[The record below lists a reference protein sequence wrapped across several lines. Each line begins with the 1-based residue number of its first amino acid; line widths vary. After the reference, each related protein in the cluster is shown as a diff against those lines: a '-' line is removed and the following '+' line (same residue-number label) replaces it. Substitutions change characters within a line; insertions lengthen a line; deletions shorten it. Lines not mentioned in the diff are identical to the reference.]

1 MEISKIQTDELA
13 KTDWKIIGG
22 KLTKIYNFKNYTE
35 VVNFTKKMFEVIEKH
50 NHHPEIVVNYSK
62 VEVSVNNHE
71 EKNISNKCYLLAKD
85 IDFINNIP
93 SI

>member
-1 MEISKIQTDELA
+1 MEITKNQTEDLY
-13 KTDWKIIGG
+13 KTDWKITDG
-22 KLTKIYNFKNYTE
+22 KLQKLFNFKNYTE
-35 VVNFTKKMFEVIEKH
+35 VINFTKKVFEIVEKH
-50 NHHPEIVVNYSK
+50 NHHPEIIVNYSK

-71 EKNISNKCYLLAKD
+71 EKNISDKCYLLSKE

>member
-1 MEISKIQTDELA
+1 MEITKIQTEELT
-13 KTDWKIIGG
+13 KTDWKITDG
-22 KLTKIYNFKNYTE
+22 KLHKLFNFKNYTE
-35 VVNFTKKMFEVIEKH
+35 VINFTKKVFEIVDKH
-50 NHHPEIVVNYSK
+50 NHHPEIIVNYSK

-71 EKNISNKCYLLAKD
+71 EENVSDKCYLLAKD

>member
-1 MEISKIQTDELA
+1 MEITKSQIEELTKA
-13 KTDWKIIGG
+13 DWKITNEILH
-22 KLTKIYNFKNYTE
+22 KLFNFKNYTE
-35 VVNFTKKMFEVIEKH
+35 VIKFTKRVFEIVEKQ

-62 VEVSVNNHE
+62 VEISVNNHE
-71 EKNISNKCYLLAKD
+71 EKNISDKCYLLAKE

>member
-1 MEISKIQTDELA
+1 MEITKIQIEELG
-13 KTDWKIIGG
+13 KTDWKIVED

-35 VVNFTKKMFEVIEKH
+35 VIGFTKKAFEVIDKH
-50 NHHPEIVVNYSK
+50 NHHPEIIVNYSK

-71 EKNISNKCYLLAKD
+71 EKNISDKCYLLAKD

>member
-1 MEISKIQTDELA
+1 MEITKSHIEELT
-13 KTDWKIIGG
+13 KTDWKITDG
-22 KLTKIYNFKNYTE
+22 KLHKLFNFKNYTE
-35 VVNFTKKMFEVIEKH
+35 VINFTKKVFDIVEKY
-50 NHHPEIVVNYSK
+50 NHHPEIIVNYSK

-71 EKNISNKCYLLAKD
+71 EKNVSDKCYLLAKD

>member
-1 MEISKIQTDELA
+1 MEITKIQIEELG
-13 KTDWKIIGG
+13 KTDWKIVDG
-22 KLTKIYNFKNYTE
+22 KLTKIYTFKNYTE
-35 VVNFTKKMFEVIEKH
+35 VIGFTKKAFEVIEKH
-50 NHHPEIVVNYSK
+50 NHHPEIIVNYSK

-71 EKNISNKCYLLAKD
+71 EKNISDKCYLLAKD

>member
-1 MEISKIQTDELA
+1 MEISKAQVEELA
-13 KTDWKIIGG
+13 INNWKIVDG
-22 KLTKIYNFKNYTE
+22 KLTKIYNFKNYTK
-35 VVNFTKKMFEVIEKH
+35 VIIFTKKALEVVEKH

-71 EKNISNKCYLLAKD
+71 EKNISDKCYLLAND

>member
-1 MEISKIQTDELA
+1 MEITIKQTSELIA
-13 KTDWKIIGG
+13 SNWKITEG
-22 KLTKIYNFKNYTE
+22 KLHKLFNFKNYTE
-35 VVNFTKKMFEVIEKH
+35 VVNFTKKVYEIVEKH
-50 NHHPEIVVNYSK
+50 NHHPEIIVNYSK

-71 EKNISNKCYLLAKD
+71 EKNISDKCYLLAKD

>member
-1 MEISKIQTDELA
+1 MEITKIQTAELGQ
-13 KTDWKIIGG
+13 TDCEITDG
-22 KLTKIYNFKNYTE
+22 KLHKLFNFKNYTE
-35 VVNFTKKMFEVIEKH
+35 VINFTKKVFEIVDKH
-50 NHHPEIVVNYSK
+50 NHHPEIIVNYSK

-71 EKNISNKCYLLAKD
+71 EENVSDQCYLLAKD